1 MKELFLTAAQSGTD
15 ETNAVENV
23 LSEAVKESSRVGD
36 FLSEIGDHIMSAV
49 PTILIALLVFIVG
62 FIITRILLRIFTK
75 CMDRS
80 NADGT
85 AASFLRSLLK
95 ILLLTIDLIITLSVL
110 KIPMTSIIAVLSAA
124 GLAVGLAL
132 QNSLSNLAGGFI
144 ILFSKPFK
152 AGDYIETNSSSGNV
166 ESISI
171 LYTKI
176 ITVDNKTVYIP
187 NGKVADSLIINYSE
201 QDCRRVDFEFGI
213 SYSEDFEK
221 AKEIIF
227 SVADEYELVL
237 NEPETLVRL
246 GKQESS
252 SLQIITNVWTKTENY
267 WTVKYDMMEMVTKA
281 FQEKGI
287 SIPYNQL
294 DVHIN

>member
-1 MKELFLTAAQSGTD
+1 MKVLFLTAAQSGTD

-49 PTILIALLVFIVG
+49 PTILIALLVFIGG
-62 FIITRILLRIFTK
+62 FIITKILLRIFTK

-95 ILLLTIDLIITLSVL
+95 ILLLTINLIITLSVL

-213 SYSEDFEK
+213 SYTDDFEK
-221 AKEIIF
+221 AKEIIL

-237 NEPETLVRL
+237 SEPETLVRL
-246 GKQESS
+246 GKQEAS

-281 FQEKGI
+281 FQEKGV

-294 DVHIN
+294 DVHIT

>member
-1 MKELFLTAAQSGTD
+1 MKKLFLTVAQSGTD

-62 FIITRILLRIFTK
+62 FVITRILLRIFTK

-95 ILLLTIDLIITLSVL
+95 ILLLTINLIITLSVL

>member
-1 MKELFLTAAQSGTD
+1 
-15 ETNAVENV
+15 
-23 LSEAVKESSRVGD
+23 
-36 FLSEIGDHIMSAV
+36 
-49 PTILIALLVFIVG
+49 
-62 FIITRILLRIFTK
+62 
-75 CMDRS
+75 
-80 NADGT
+80 
-85 AASFLRSLLK
+85 
-95 ILLLTIDLIITLSVL
+95 
-110 KIPMTSIIAVLSAA
+110 MTSIIAVLSAA

-132 QNSLSNLAGGFI
+132 KTRLSNLDGGFI

-221 AKEIIF
+221 AKEIIL

-246 GKQESS
+246 GKQEAS

>member
-1 MKELFLTAAQSGTD
+1 MKELFLTVAQSGTD

-62 FIITRILLRIFTK
+62 FVITRILLRIFTK

-95 ILLLTIDLIITLSVL
+95 ILLLTINLIITLSVL

>member
-1 MKELFLTAAQSGTD
+1 MKELFLTVAQSGTD

-62 FIITRILLRIFTK
+62 FVITRILLRIFTK

-95 ILLLTIDLIITLSVL
+95 ILLLTINLIITLSVL

-221 AKEIIF
+221 AKEIIL

-246 GKQESS
+246 GKQEAS

>member
-1 MKELFLTAAQSGTD
+1 MKELFLTVAQSGTD

-62 FIITRILLRIFTK
+62 FVITRILLRIFTK

-95 ILLLTIDLIITLSVL
+95 ILLLTINLIITLSVL
-110 KIPMTSIIAVLSAA
+110 KIPMTSIIAVLSAT

-221 AKEIIF
+221 AKEIIL